1 MLKVMRK
8 HARYFYVLFFIV
20 ILSFI
25 FWGVGTVDKTGG
37 VEIVAEVG
45 NYKITTDEYWKTYE
59 RIYRFYREIYKDTF
73 DEEMEKKLNLK
84 NMVLDSMIN
93 ERVLLMAAK
102 DEGITVTD
110 EELQDEI
117 ARDPAF
123 MRNGFFDKSVYLNR
137 LKLSRLTPEYFESM
151 KRQELILNKMR
162 QLIELSVD
170 VTDTDM
176 NASQAPGNEQLA
188 MLMNQSSLNEKK
200 EKVMQSYVEG
210 LKKRI
215 KIKVNKDLIA

>member
-1 MLKVMRK
+1 MLRVMRK

-25 FWGVGTVDKTGG
+25 FWGVGTNDQTGG
-37 VEIVAEVG
+37 VEVVAEVG
-45 NYKITTDEYWKTYE
+45 KYKITTDEYWKTYE

-84 NMVLDSMIN
+84 EMVLDSMIN
-93 ERVLLMAAK
+93 ERVLLIAAK
-102 DEGITVTD
+102 DQGIRVSD
-110 EELQDEI
+110 DELQDVI

-123 MRNGFFDKSVYLNR
+123 MRDGFFDKSVYLNR
-137 LKLSRLTPEYFESM
+137 LKLNRLTPEYFESM
-151 KRQELILNKMR
+151 KRQELTLNKMR

-170 VTDTDM
+170 LTDADL
-176 NASQAPGNEQLA
+176 NALRAPGNDQVAILI
-188 MLMNQSSLNEKK
+188 NQSFLNEKR
-200 EKVMQSYVEG
+200 EKAMQSYIEG